1 MTDAGLSSTDSPIA
15 AAQKR
20 SYGAFAMRAGL
31 GAVVIALML
40 WRFDP
45 HPVFRALSHERPG
58 YFAAAIA
65 LYLAGQVMSS
75 WRWQLL
81 ARINAIGGRWREYLA
96 YYFVGV
102 FTNLFVPGLI
112 GGDAARALYLGRR
125 HDRMAAAIAS
135 VVADRLVGLIALFWF
150 AAVAVMTP
158 GAVALPPAIVRP
170 TVFAGVAALA
180 GWLMAPI
187 AARIVPRLGG
197 RFASF
202 ADPILPYLRRP
213 FATVPAIIL
222 SMVLQASLAV
232 CQYLL
237 AIGLGLKLPLAAFM
251 LCVPIAN
258 VFASLPLTL
267 NGLGVREAAYL
278 VLFGYA
284 GVAKPDAIALGLLW
298 FASTMI
304 GGLSGILAFVTTKM
318 PVPPIGAAETTAA
331 NVPLVT
337 SGPGDRLI

>member
-1 MTDAGLSSTDSPIA
+1 MNDAELSSNASPIA
-15 AAQKR
+15 AARKR
-20 SYGAFAMRAGL
+20 SYGAFALRAGL
-31 GAVVIALML
+31 GAAVIAVML
-40 WRFDP
+40 WRFNP
-45 HPVFRALSHERPG
+45 RPVIRALGHERPD

-81 ARINAIGGRWREYLA
+81 ARLNAIGGRWREYLA

-125 HDRMAAAIAS
+125 HNRIAAAIAS
-135 VVADRLVGLIALFWF
+135 VVADRLVGLLALFWF
-150 AAVAVMTP
+150 AAVAVLTL

-170 TVFAGVAALA
+170 TVIAGVAALA

-187 AARIVPRLGG
+187 GARLVPRLSVRVAG
-197 RFASF
+197 F

-213 FATVPAIIL
+213 LATIPAIIL
-222 SMVLQASLAV
+222 SLILQASLAG

-237 AIGLGLKLPLAAFM
+237 ALGLGLKLPLAAFM

-284 GVAKPDAIALGLLW
+284 GVAQPDAIALGLLW

-318 PVPPIGAAETTAA
+318 PVPPIDADHLIPG
-331 NVPLVT
+331 VPQVT
-337 SGPGDRLI
+337 SAPGNRLI